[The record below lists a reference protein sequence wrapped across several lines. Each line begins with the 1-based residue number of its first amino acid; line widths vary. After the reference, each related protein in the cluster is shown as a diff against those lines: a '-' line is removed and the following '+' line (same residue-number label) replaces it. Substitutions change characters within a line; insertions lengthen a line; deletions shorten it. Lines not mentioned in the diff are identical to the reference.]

1 MTVHL
6 PPLHRLNDAIEHW
19 AERTPDA
26 EALSY
31 AGRRWTWAQWRDRI
45 RRATGALQ
53 ALGVD
58 RGDTVATLDK
68 NHPQSLEITFAAA
81 ALGAAHAIANWR
93 LAASELQYIL
103 SDCGAKVLF
112 VGADFAKTA
121 GELDL
126 PEVKRV
132 IVVGGIGGIDDEY
145 ESWLSGGS
153 PVPPSGDVA
162 EDDVCLVMYSSGT
175 TGLPK
180 GVMLTHRNIAAHTI
194 NTTTSLPYSDGDRNL
209 IAMPLFHVGGTSY
222 AILGI
227 ANGRPST
234 LTREP
239 DAASLFGA
247 IAEGCSHAFLVPAVV
262 NGVLAAGDP
271 AIAAF
276 GRLRRLSY
284 GAAPMPLPLLR
295 RALAAFPAMEF
306 VQVYGM
312 TELGGV
318 VTVLGPEAHRDEAH
332 PERLIS
338 AGTVQAGT
346 KMRVVDP
353 ATLHDV
359 PAGEP
364 GELWFHGEQRML
376 GYLGKPS
383 ATSEAITED
392 GWYRSGDIARVDED
406 GFVFII
412 DRLKDMIISGGEN
425 VYSPEVEQVLA
436 EHPAVGD
443 VAVIGVP
450 DDHWGEQVKAVV
462 APAPGQSL
470 DAGELEAA
478 LIAFCRERLAH
489 YKCPASIDVVD
500 VLPRNPAG
508 KVLKRNLREPYWQ
521 GRDRNV

>member
-1 MTVHL
+1 MTVQI
-6 PPLHRLNDAIEHW
+6 PPIRRLNDALEHW
-19 AERTPDA
+19 AEQTPDA
-26 EALSY
+26 EALSF
-31 AGRRWTWAQWRDRI
+31 AGRHWTWAQWRDRI
-45 RRATGALQ
+45 HHATGALR
-53 ALGVD
+53 ALGVG

-103 SDCGAKVLF
+103 TDCGAKVLF

-121 GELDL
+121 DELDL
-126 PEVKRV
+126 PKVEKV
-132 IVVGGIGGIDDEY
+132 IVVGGSPDDEY
-145 ESWLSGGS
+145 EAWLAAGS
-153 PVPPSGDVA
+153 PLAPVDHVTD
-162 EDDVCLVMYSSGT
+162 DDVCLIMYSSGT

-180 GVMLTHRNIAAHTI
+180 GVMLTHRNLVAHTV
-194 NTTTSLPYSDGDRNL
+194 NTTTSLPYSEGDRNL
-209 IAMPLFHVGGTSY
+209 VAMPLFHVGGTSY

-247 IAEGCSHAFLVPAVV
+247 IAEGCTHAFLVPAVV
-262 NGVLAAGDP
+262 NGVLAAGEQ

-284 GAAPMPLPLLR
+284 GAAPMPLPVLR

-312 TELGGV
+312 TEVGGV

-338 AGTVQAGT
+338 AGTVQAGM

-353 ATLHDV
+353 ATLEDV
-359 PAGEP
+359 PVGEP
-364 GELWFHGEQRML
+364 GELWFHGDQRML
-376 GYLGKPS
+376 GYHGKPD
-383 ATSEAITED
+383 ATADVITSD
-392 GWYRSGDIARVDED
+392 GWLRSGDIARADED

-450 DDHWGEQVKAVV
+450 DEHWGERVKAVV
-462 APAPGQSL
+462 APAPGQTVDPES
-470 DAGELEAA
+470 

-489 YKCPASIDVVD
+489 FKCPSSIDVID

-508 KVLKRNLREPYWQ
+508 KVLKRNLREPYWRD
-521 GRDRNV
+521 RDRNV

>member
-1 MTVHL
+1 MTVEIPAMRL
-6 PPLHRLNDAIEHW
+6 LNDALEHW
-19 AERTPDA
+19 AERTPDG

-31 AGRRWTWAQWRDRI
+31 AGRRWTWAQWRDRVH
-45 RRATGALQ
+45 RATGALQ
-53 ALGVD
+53 ALGVG

-93 LAASELQYIL
+93 LSPSELQYIL
-103 SDCGAKVLF
+103 TDCGAKVLF

-121 GELDL
+121 GELEL
-126 PEVKRV
+126 PKVERV
-132 IVVGGIGGIDDEY
+132 IVVGGESADEY
-145 ESWLSGGS
+145 EAWLAAGS
-153 PVPPSGDVA
+153 PVAPSPAVRD
-162 EDDVCLVMYSSGT
+162 DDVCLVMYSSGT

-262 NGVLAAGDP
+262 SGVLAAGEA

-295 RALAAFPAMEF
+295 RALATFPDMEF

-353 ATLHDV
+353 ATLEDV

-364 GELWFHGEQRML
+364 GELWFHGDQRML
-376 GYLGKPS
+376 GYLGKPA
-383 ATSEAITED
+383 ATADVITED
-392 GWYRSGDIARVDED
+392 GWLRSGDIARVDED

-450 DDHWGEQVKAVV
+450 DEHWGERVKAVV
-462 APAPGQSL
+462 APAPGQSV
-470 DAGELEAA
+470 DPQELEAA

-489 YKCPASIDVVD
+489 YKCPSSVDILD

-508 KVLKRNLREPYWQ
+508 KVLKRNLREPYWR

>member
-1 MTVHL
+1 MTVQL
-6 PPLHRLNDAIEHW
+6 PPIRLLNDALEHW
-19 AERTPDA
+19 AEQTPDD

-31 AGRRWTWAQWRDRI
+31 AGRHWTWAQWRDRV
-45 RRATGALQ
+45 RRATGALR
-53 ALGVD
+53 ALGVG

-81 ALGAAHAIANWR
+81 GLGAAHAIANWR

-121 GELDL
+121 GDLEL
-126 PEVKRV
+126 PKVERT
-132 IVVGGIGGIDDEY
+132 IVVGSDLDEY
-145 ESWLSGGS
+145 ESWLSAGS
-153 PVPPSGDVA
+153 PVAPLADVA

-194 NTTTSLPYSDGDRNL
+194 NTTTSLPYSVGDRNL

-239 DAASLFGA
+239 DAPSLFGA

-262 NGVLAAGDP
+262 NGVLAAGEP

-295 RALAAFPAMEF
+295 RALATFPDMEF
-306 VQVYGM
+306 IQVYGM

-338 AGTVQAGT
+338 AGTVQVGT

-353 ATLHDV
+353 ATLADV
-359 PAGEP
+359 PVGEP
-364 GELWFHGEQRML
+364 GELWFHGDQRML
-376 GYLGKPS
+376 GYLGKAE
-383 ATSEAITED
+383 ATADVITED
-392 GWYRSGDIARVDED
+392 GWLRSGDIARVDED

-450 DDHWGEQVKAVV
+450 DDHWGERVKAVV
-462 APAPGQSL
+462 AAAPGQTV
-470 DAGELEAA
+470 DPEV

-489 YKCPASIDVVD
+489 YKCPSSIDVID

>member
-1 MTVHL
+1 MAVQL
-6 PPLHRLNDAIEHW
+6 PLIRRLNDALECW
-19 AERTPDA
+19 AEQTPDA
-26 EALSY
+26 EALSF
-31 AGRRWTWAQWRDRI
+31 AGRHWTWAQWRDRI
-45 RRATGALQ
+45 HRATGALQ
-53 ALGVD
+53 ALGIG

-81 ALGAAHAIANWR
+81 ALGASHAIANFR
-93 LAASELQYIL
+93 LSASELQYIL
-103 SDCGAKVLF
+103 TDCGAKVLF
-112 VGADFAKTA
+112 VGDDFAKTA

-126 PEVKRV
+126 PAVSTV
-132 IVVGGIGGIDDEY
+132 IVVGSSGEDEY
-145 ESWLSGGS
+145 EAWLAAGS
-153 PVPPSGDVA
+153 PVSPSGDVG

-180 GVMLTHRNIAAHTI
+180 GVMLTHRNLAAHTI

-209 IAMPLFHVGGTSY
+209 VAMPLFHVGGTSY

-247 IAEGCSHAFLVPAVV
+247 IAEGCTHAFLVPAVV
-262 NGVLAAGDP
+262 NGVLAAGEP

-295 RALAAFPAMEF
+295 RALAAFPDMEF

-318 VTVLGPEAHRDEAH
+318 VTVLGPEAHRDESH

-338 AGTVQAGT
+338 AGTVQVGT

-353 ATLHDV
+353 ATLVDV
-359 PAGEP
+359 PVGEP

-383 ATSEAITED
+383 ATTDAVTED

-425 VYSPEVEQVLA
+425 VYSPEVEQALA
-436 EHPAVGD
+436 EHPSVGD

-450 DDHWGEQVKAVV
+450 DEHWGERVKAVV
-462 APAPGQSL
+462 AAAPGQTV
-470 DAGELEAA
+470 DPDE

-489 YKCPASIDVVD
+489 YKCPSSIDVID
-500 VLPRNPAG
+500 MLPRNPAG
-508 KVLKRNLREPYWQ
+508 KVLKRNLREPYWRD
-521 GRDRNV
+521 RDRNV

>member
-1 MTVHL
+1 MTVQI
-6 PPLHRLNDAIEHW
+6 PAIRRLNDALEHW
-19 AERTPDA
+19 AEQTPHD
-26 EALSY
+26 EALSF
-31 AGRRWTWAQWRDRI
+31 AGQRWTWAQWRDRVHH
-45 RRATGALQ
+45 ATGALR
-53 ALGVD
+53 ALGIG

-93 LAASELQYIL
+93 LSAGELQYIL
-103 SDCGAKVLF
+103 TDCGAKVLF

-121 GELDL
+121 DELDL
-126 PEVKRV
+126 PKVERV
-132 IVVGGIGGIDDEY
+132 IVVGGSSDDEY
-145 ESWLSGGS
+145 EAWLAAG
-153 PVPPSGDVA
+153 PPLAPVA
-162 EDDVCLVMYSSGT
+162 EVADDDVCLIMYSSGT

-180 GVMLTHRNIAAHTI
+180 GVMLTHRNLAAHTV
-194 NTTTSLPYSDGDRNL
+194 NTTTSLPYSEGDRNL
-209 IAMPLFHVGGTSY
+209 VAMPLFHVGGTSY

-247 IAEGCSHAFLVPAVV
+247 IAEGCTHAFLVPAVV
-262 NGVLAAGDP
+262 NGVLQAGEQ

-276 GRLRRLSY
+276 NRLRRLSY

-295 RALAAFPAMEF
+295 RALAAFPDMEF

-353 ATLHDV
+353 ATLEDV
-359 PAGEP
+359 PIGEP

-376 GYLGKPS
+376 GYHGKPD
-383 ATSEAITED
+383 ATADVITED
-392 GWYRSGDIARVDED
+392 GWLRSGDIARVDED

-450 DDHWGEQVKAVV
+450 DEHWGERVKAVV
-462 APAPGQSL
+462 AAAPGQSV
-470 DAGELEAA
+470 DPEA

-489 YKCPASIDVVD
+489 YKCPSSIDVID

-508 KVLKRNLREPYWQ
+508 KVLKRNLREPYW
-521 GRDRNV
+521 RDRGRNV